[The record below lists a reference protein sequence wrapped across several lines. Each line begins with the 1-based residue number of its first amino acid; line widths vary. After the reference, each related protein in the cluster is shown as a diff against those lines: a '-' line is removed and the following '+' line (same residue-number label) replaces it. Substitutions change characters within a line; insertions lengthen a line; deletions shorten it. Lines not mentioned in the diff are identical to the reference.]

1 LPLAIKPS
9 VRVGM
14 VLEYKTLAFP
24 LNSAILE
31 RQFLNYQ
38 QILFSGLL
46 KEVMKSKNFD
56 FSRGTVPS
64 SASGAIECT
73 NDVKYATVFKYHSY
87 VILTT
92 IVFQIFIFK

>member
-1 LPLAIKPS
+1 
-9 VRVGM
+9 M

-31 RQFLNYQ
+31 RQFLDFQ
-38 QILFSGLL
+38 QILFSSLL

-56 FSRGTVPS
+56 FSKGTVPS
-64 SASGAIECT
+64 SSAGAIECT
-73 NDVKYATVFKYHSY
+73 NDVEHAIVFKYYSY

-92 IVFQIFIFK
+92 IVFQTFIFK